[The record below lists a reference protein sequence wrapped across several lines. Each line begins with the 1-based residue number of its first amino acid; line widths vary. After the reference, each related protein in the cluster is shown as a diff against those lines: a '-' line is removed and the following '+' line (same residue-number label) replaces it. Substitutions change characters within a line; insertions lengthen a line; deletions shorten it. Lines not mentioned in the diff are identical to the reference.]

1 MLWDENLVVD
11 YADQHTHPCD
21 QGSRVIDYT
30 AALNEALH
38 IKLAQDPDTFVL
50 GQGATDPGHIFGVT
64 RDLKEKFGGERVF
77 DTPVSEEGLMGVCVG
92 AAMQGKR
99 PIYLHNR
106 PDFLLLAFNQ
116 LINHAAKIHFMD
128 AGQTRVPL
136 VIWSAIGRGWGSGPQ
151 HSQSIHGLL
160 MGVPGLKMIM
170 PSTPYDAK
178 GLMMSAIEDNNPVLI
193 FEHRWL
199 MRCQGPVPE
208 GYYKIPIGQGI
219 KRREGNDFTIVGCS
233 QALSMA
239 LTAIHQL
246 ESDGLFISADVI
258 DLRTIQPLD
267 EDIIVSSVKKTGRL
281 LIVDNGWKQGG
292 LSAEIAALVAEKA
305 FYSLKMP
312 IQRIGFP
319 HTHVPAGDVLE
330 KIFFPSADTIAQQIR
345 DRLLI
350 F

>member
-1 MLWDENLVVD
+1 MLWDESLVADYAVQQPNDVDTGERIVD
-11 YADQHTHPCD
+11 YT
-21 QGSRVIDYT
+21 T
-30 AALNEALH
+30 ALNEALQ
-38 IKLAQDPDTFVL
+38 IKLVQDSNTFVL

-64 RDLKEKFGGERVF
+64 KHLKEKFGSERIF
-77 DTPVSEEGLMGVCVG
+77 DIPVSEEGLMGVCVG

-106 PDFLLLAFNQ
+106 PDFILLAFNQ
-116 LINHAAKIHFMD
+116 LINHAAKMHFMD
-128 AGQTRVPL
+128 AGQTQVPL

-178 GLMMSAIEDNNPVLI
+178 GLMISAIEDNNPVLI

-199 MRCQGPVPE
+199 MRCQGPVPKA
-208 GYYKIPIGQGI
+208 YYKIPIGKGV
-219 KRREGNDFTIVGCS
+219 KRREGNELTIVGCS

-239 LTAIHQL
+239 LEAINTL
-246 ESDGLFISADVI
+246 EKEGAPLSVDVI

-267 EDIIVSSVKKTGRL
+267 EEIIVSSVNKTGKL

-292 LSAEIAALVAEKA
+292 LSAEIAALVSEKA
-305 FYSLKMP
+305 FSSLKAP
-312 IQRIGFP
+312 IKRIGFP
-319 HTHVPAGDVLE
+319 HTHIPAGDVLE
-330 KIFFPSADTIAQQIR
+330 RIFFPSVNTVAQQIR
-345 DRLLI
+345 NMLLT